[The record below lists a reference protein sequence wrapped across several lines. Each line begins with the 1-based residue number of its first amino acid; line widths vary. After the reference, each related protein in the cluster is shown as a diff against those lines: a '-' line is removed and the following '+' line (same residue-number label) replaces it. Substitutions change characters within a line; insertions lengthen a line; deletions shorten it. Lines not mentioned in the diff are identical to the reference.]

1 MFMVSSAEALRQ
13 RLPSQDLTRLTLVS
27 HQPKKLK
34 EWVAALPM
42 INVGETSRQV
52 FLTLQEI
59 SRLNIDAAAR
69 FELLEILRP
78 TVYSLAG
85 ALSKHYLNQSVML
98 PDRATKVAT
107 LAQAM
112 QSHLANGYKSVAVA
126 SLDRLDLHKRDV
138 ELMKLAAQAVHRA
151 ITELT
156 GNLLRSTQLYLNT
169 PPRLWLELHTL
180 YLLAAQHQLAV
191 NVRVADAVLQ
201 RQVEKSSVEE
211 VYIRALLLATCK
223 PNKLRQSEI
232 AQIHQLAEIW
242 GPLVK
247 LREFGGSEELFVFDL
262 SKDAPPTY
270 RSLAQASEAA
280 HVRAI
285 DPTQLVDRLTELKTA
300 AQASNAAP
308 KGHGEAALS
317 LGLLTHL
324 IQAWSELSER
334 SFSRVAHDGTLEACL
349 GLTATHYFLADGQ
362 DFDVMMMGDQGKFS
376 MVIDSDNPF
385 LKAKP
390 ITVNRPDERTGKDV
404 WSLAFGSADIESKER
419 ELNAKLNKGGTE
431 APATGGSRYEKHRC
445 QIVNISPGGYCIEWS
460 GEVPASVRAGEI
472 LGLHE
477 EGQPGW
483 NIGVIRWVKQLPGHG
498 AQLGIEVL
506 APKAKPCGARVI
518 KKTGDATE
526 YMRTLLLPELKA
538 INRPATL
545 ITPALTFRS
554 GYKVVLKL
562 DGEEIKAHLTQQV
575 SATPSFC
582 QFEFQLV
589 RRPNEAAEDIAD
601 TATQDDEDFDSIWAS
616 L

>member
-1 MFMVSSAEALRQ
+1 MFMVSSAEVLRQ
-13 RLPSQDLTRLTLVS
+13 RLPPQDLSRLSLVS
-27 HQPKKLK
+27 HQPKKLR

-42 INVGETSRQV
+42 MNVGETSRQV
-52 FLTLQEI
+52 FQTLQEI
-59 SRLNIDAAAR
+59 CRLNNIDVAAR

-78 TVYSLAG
+78 TVHTLSTALA
-85 ALSKHYLNQSVML
+85 KHYLNQSVML

-112 QSHLANGYKSVAVA
+112 QSHLANGYKLVTLATLEKLTS
-126 SLDRLDLHKRDV
+126 HKRDV
-138 ELMKLAAQAVHRA
+138 EIMKLAAQAIHRA
-151 ITELT
+151 ISELT

-180 YLLAAQHQLAV
+180 YLTAV
-191 NVRVADAVLQ
+191 EYQIASALRINDSDYRHTD
-201 RQVEKSSVEE
+201 KSTIEDI
-211 VYIRALLLATCK
+211 YKRALLLATCK

-232 AQIHQLAEIW
+232 AQVYELGEIW
-242 GPLVK
+242 APLVSLK
-247 LREFGGSEELFVFDL
+247 EFSSTSELFVFDL

-270 RSLAQASEAA
+270 RSLAQAADAA

-285 DPTQLVDRLTELKTA
+285 DPAALVERLSELKRM
-300 AQASNAAP
+300 AQSGGP
-308 KGHGEAALS
+308 KAHGEAALS
-317 LGLLTHL
+317 LSLLEHL
-324 IQAWSELSER
+324 ILAWSELSER
-334 SFSRVAHDGTLEACL
+334 SFSRVTHDGTLQASI
-349 GLTATHYFLADGQ
+349 GLTATHYFMSGCQ
-362 DFDVMMMGDQGKFS
+362 DFDIMMRGDQGLFQ
-376 MVIDSDNPF
+376 MVADTDNPF

-390 ITVNRPDERTGKDV
+390 ITLHHPDEISGKDV
-404 WSLAFGSADIESKER
+404 WSLAFGNSDTEAKER
-419 ELNAKLNKGGTE
+419 ELALKLQ
-431 APATGGSRYEKHRC
+431 ASQPDAGSRYDTHTC
-445 QIVNISPGGYCIEWS
+445 QIVNISPGGYCIEWA

-477 EGQPGW
+477 ESQPGW
-483 NIGVIRWVKQLPGHG
+483 SIGVIRWVKQLPGHG

-554 GYKVVLKL
+554 GYKLVLNL
-562 DGEEIKAHLTQQV
+562 DGEEIKAHLTKQV

-582 QFEFQLV
+582 QFEFQLM
-589 RRPNEAAEDIAD
+589 RRPQENEEESAQGSNASS
-601 TATQDDEDFDSIWAS
+601 DDDFDSIWAS